1 MKIATLIAS
10 ILFFSASVLA
20 QASTSDDWKLIG
32 FKFGQ
37 MNNYQ
42 LDGKD
47 ITLTIDTKEG
57 KVSGNSG
64 CNRYM
69 GPFRFEDSGRLSVGP
84 FAGTLMACPMIDER
98 FEKMYRDTLA
108 GADSFSFENGIL
120 TIRDDRTQTFLRFE
134 PIRKPEIF
142 TWYVNKDVVDCVGVV
157 KTKCLQIRDTST
169 GEWQNFFGP
178 IDGFDFKKG
187 RYYIIEVERK
197 RRENPPADASVY
209 THRLIRIIKTAKKEK
224 DL

>member
-10 ILFFSASVLA
+10 IFVFSASVFS
-20 QASTSDDWKLIG
+20 QVINSDDWKLVS
-32 FKFGQ
+32 FKLGQ

-42 LDGKD
+42 IEGKE
-47 ITLTIDTKEG
+47 ITLTIDTKDG
-57 KVSGNSG
+57 RVSGNSG
-64 CNRYM
+64 CNLYM
-69 GPFRFEDSGRLSVGP
+69 GPFRFEDSGRLTVGP
-84 FAGTLMACPMIDER
+84 FAGTFMACAKVDER
-98 FEKMYRDTLA
+98 FEKMYRETLE

-120 TIRDDRTQTFLRFE
+120 TFRDDQAQTFLRFE
-134 PIRKPEIF
+134 RIKKPEIF

-157 KTKCLQIRDTST
+157 KTKCLQIKDSKT
-169 GEWQNFFGP
+169 GSWQNFFGP

-187 RYYIIEVERK
+187 RFYLIEIERK

-209 THRLIRIIKTAKKEK
+209 THRLIRIVKSSKKEK